1 MKKLLLAAIG
11 SGILALSC
19 GTKES
24 TMSSKNSDSAA
35 TGQMKTSPPSTTD
48 TMKTKM
54 SNPDTIKMK
63 MDSAATAPP
72 AK

>member
-11 SGILALSC
+11 SGILAVSC

-24 TMSSKNSDSAA
+24 TMSPKNSDSAA
-35 TGQMKTSPPSTTD
+35 VDRMKTVPPSTTD
-48 TMKTKM
+48 TMKTTT
-54 SNPDTIKMK
+54 PDTIRKK

>member
-11 SGILALSC
+11 SGILAVSC

-24 TMSSKNSDSAA
+24 TMSPKNSDSAVVDR
-35 TGQMKTSPPSTTD
+35 MKTVPPSTTD

-54 SNPDTIKMK
+54 TNPDTIKMK
-63 MDSAATAPP
+63 MDSAAKAPP
-72 AK
+72 VK